1 VLKRLSCPDEDG
13 PDFDFGASVIQSKT
27 SDGEGVLLA
36 GQKSGWVFG
45 LNNETGAIRW
55 KTRVG
60 RGGTLGGIH
69 FGMAINDAHLFV
81 PVSDREV
88 GRDYDWEKKPGLYAL
103 DIDSGDL
110 VWSFSL
116 DDICEERKAVAGKG
130 KCFAGFSAPVSVA
143 GDVLFAGSLD
153 GRFSAHSTENG
164 SKLWE
169 FDTLKSFNTVN
180 NFPASGGAIDGA
192 GPVVVDNW
200 VLINSGYATHGQMK
214 GNVLLAFSIE

>member
-1 VLKRLSCPDEDG
+1 
-13 PDFDFGASVIQSKT
+13 
-27 SDGEGVLLA
+27 
-36 GQKSGWVFG
+36 
-45 LNNETGAIRW
+45 
-55 KTRVG
+55 VG

-69 FGMAINDAHLFV
+69 FGMATNDAQLFV

-88 GRDYDWEKKPGLYAL
+88 GRTYDWKKKPGLYAL

-180 NFPASGGAIDGA
+180 NYPASGGAIDGA

-200 VLINSGYATHGQMK
+200 VLINSGYATHGQMT